1 MDIALRILNSG
12 YGSIVIGFTVLSI
25 IAIVMQKKGKEIHP
39 TLLFALHMIN
49 AAIGLFFII
58 KSGV

>member
-1 MDIALRILNSG
+1 MEMLIRIVHSG
-12 YGSIVIGFTVLSI
+12 YFLIVIGFTVLSI
-25 IAIVMQKKGKEIHP
+25 LAIVMQKKGKEIHP
-39 TLLFALHMIN
+39 TLLFVLHMIN